1 MKKYVDE
8 NYISELY
15 HLLHRCPE
23 IGYDL
28 PKTVAIVKGELEK
41 IGIKYTED
49 FAKSS
54 VVGYINPEKDGF
66 TIAIRADMDALPI
79 EERSG
84 LDFSSEHKGAMHACG
99 HDIHTAI
106 LLGAAKALYEMRE
119 KIDCRI
125 KLIFQPNEEG
135 ADSAAGLMVKNG
147 VLDDVDII
155 IGLHNST
162 ALDVWQIGVCE
173 GPFMAGVRN
182 FEIEVF
188 GKTSHATR
196 PEAGCDAI
204 AASVD
209 IYKEIKDIVNRKK
222 SEGHLCLCSVGAF
235 NSGSAHNVIS
245 DYAEL
250 KGTLRTYDAILDIE
264 IFDAIRSSAESAAE
278 AYGCTVKL
286 HSSEPLCPVIND
298 PKVTNSFR
306 KSAEKIVGK
315 ENVITIDKKL
325 SSEDFADYLAK
336 IPGTFFNLGVGT
348 PGDIH
353 RPVIHNSD
361 YKADERGI
369 AFGGDVFVQFVL
381 DNMNGLIE

>member
-8 NYISELY
+8 NYILELY
-15 HLLHRCPE
+15 HLLHRYPE

-28 PKTVAIVKGELEK
+28 PKTVTVVKGELEK
-41 IGIKYTED
+41 IGIKCIEK
-49 FAKSS
+49 FAKSA
-54 VVGYINPEKDGF
+54 VIGYINPEKSGF

-84 LDFSSEHKGAMHACG
+84 LPFSSEHKGAMHACG

-119 KIDCRI
+119 KINCRV

-135 ADSAAGLMVKNG
+135 ADSAAALMIKNG
-147 VLDDVDII
+147 VLEDVDVI

-162 ALDVWQIGVCE
+162 GLDVGQIGVCE

-209 IYKEIKDIVNRKK
+209 IYKEIKAIVNRKK
-222 SEGHLCLCSVGAF
+222 SEGNICLCSVGAF
-235 NSGSAHNVIS
+235 NSGTAHNVIS
-245 DYAEL
+245 DYSEL
-250 KGTLRTYDAILDIE
+250 KVTLRTYDSILDSE
-264 IFDAIRSSAESAAE
+264 IFDAICSSAKTAAA
-278 AYGCTVKL
+278 AYGCTVKI
-286 HSSEPLCPVIND
+286 HSSEPLCPLVND
-298 PKVTNSFR
+298 ARVTESVV
-306 KSAEKIVGK
+306 KSAEKLLGK

-336 IPGTFFNLGVGT
+336 IPGAFFNLGVGT
-348 PGDIH
+348 PGDSR

-369 AFGGDVFVQFVL
+369 SVGADVFMQFVL
-381 DNMNGLIE
+381 DNMNG